1 MQGAMPDAREPM
13 RSEKRI
19 RAGMS
24 TVGGQ
29 AAPQQPLFSS
39 WAHCASLSSASDCT
53 LLAGLPTTKNHL
65 STDSC
70 HAKHGEADCALFRRP
85 ATREGA
91 P

>member
-1 MQGAMPDAREPM
+1 MPDAREPM
-13 RSEKRI
+13 RSEKRM

-53 LLAGLPTTKNHL
+53 LLAGLQQGRKDRQDELVSCNKL
-65 STDSC
+65 S
-70 HAKHGEADCALFRRP
+70 L
-85 ATREGA
+85 
-91 P
+91 